1 MRFLRIVSIA
11 IIALFTVFI
20 ITYNARVSVI
30 NTLIKEHLSQYQ
42 VKINCLDISLSGNL
56 TLIVNKLCLQSP
68 KADIEITDMLVQW
81 QMISQFK
88 INNVNVKQAKIKGT
102 DHLFSNTVPTHKNNN
117 HHNKKQ
123 TINQLLSTTLEPYL
137 KQINQFELP
146 TNINIAELYYL
157 PFSQNVPKQDNIKQ
171 PFPYIASLSVIG
183 NTLSLT
189 LKTIDKITIIELEL
203 NKFKSEGKLDL
214 SLTLSGKLASLKT
227 FINTHNL
234 PITAQLQDSLN
245 NNEVSGQVDTV
256 IEYKADTINIQ
267 AQVKNFTVASNKES
281 GEDKP
286 YKLVATLD
294 IKSQLQLA
302 SNKKFSIGKGKT
314 SNKIEPEITLSFT
327 GKNLISIENSKSH
340 ISSLLEQSQ
349 VSSTIISIFKDNPIT
364 QLTLKPK
371 SNATLT
377 IHNKQL
383 NLSGIELTASG
394 DDRVHQIALDNVM
407 FNFIKNDNALTKN
420 NAKSSKRVASKNANE
435 ISVENFIIDSQLK
448 LSNIVQFTTAPI
460 TLHLEGSL
468 IKAETQSKLNL
479 NKNSFFTVKH
489 IMLAK
494 QQSKPTSNTKEKVLL
509 ELQTL
514 STKIEGELQLKSDN
528 TLNVNLKAHS
538 QASQIA
544 LPKILQ
550 IKSFNLISDI
560 TGNPD
565 NIHLNATASAD
576 GVNLGKIIIDG
587 PALSPM
593 VQLKATKL
601 KLTDLLSLNIQL
613 PIGIELIDGT
623 LNYRISGQ
631 LTDIAKFDKNLF
643 NISVE
648 FTSVSGEID
657 DIWIEELN
665 WHQNFTLLGNNI
677 SSLPS
682 DTENLTVGLI
692 DIPTPIS
699 MLSTNTYW
707 SYNQEL
713 NITAS
718 NLKADILGGSF
729 AIPTIKW
736 PFTNGRSANVQL
748 NSIDL
753 EKVLALDKKQGIVV
767 TGNISG
773 QVPITFDGKKYIIEK
788 GELHN
793 INNGLIQ
800 IMNNPATEA
809 LVKDN
814 TQLQLA
820 FDALKNLH
828 YHQLSSSVS
837 MEDSGYMLLET
848 VIKGHNPDI
857 DNDVNLNL
865 NLSYDLLGLLESMS
879 ITQRFE
885 DNIIKDLQKGKK

>member
-11 IIALFTVFI
+11 IIALFTIFI

-30 NTLIKEHLSQYQ
+30 NTLIKEHLSLYQ
-42 VKINCLDISLSGNL
+42 VKINYLDISLSGNL

-81 QMISQFK
+81 QMFSQFK
-88 INNVNVKQAKIKGT
+88 INNINVKQAKIKGT
-102 DHLFSNTVPTHKNNN
+102 DHLFSNTASTHKNNN

-157 PFSQNVPKQDNIKQ
+157 PFSQNAPKKDNVKQ
-171 PFPYIASLSVIG
+171 PFPYIASLSVIDS
-183 NTLSLT
+183 TLSLT
-189 LKTIDKITIIELEL
+189 LKTIEKITIIELEL

-227 FINTHNL
+227 FINAHNL
-234 PITAQLQDSLN
+234 PITAQLQNSLN
-245 NNEVSGQVDTV
+245 KNEVSGQIDTI

-267 AQVKNFTVASNKES
+267 AQIKNFTIASNK
-281 GEDKP
+281 GNGKDKP

-294 IKSQLQLA
+294 IESQLQLA

-340 ISSLLEQSQ
+340 IYSLLEQSQ
-349 VSSTIISIFKDNPIT
+349 VSSTVISIFKDNPIT

-394 DDRVHQIALDNVM
+394 DDRVHQIAIDNVM

-420 NAKSSKRVASKNANE
+420 NANK

-468 IKAETQSKLNL
+468 IKAETQSQLNL
-479 NKNSFFTVKH
+479 NKNSFFTAKH

-514 STKIEGELQLKSDN
+514 STKIEGELQLKANN
-528 TLNVNLKAHS
+528 TLIVNLKAHS

-576 GVNLGKIIIDG
+576 GVSLGKIMIDG

-613 PIGIELIDGT
+613 PIDIELIDGI

-643 NISVE
+643 NLSVE
-648 FTSVSGEID
+648 LTSVSGEID

-665 WHQNFTLLGNNI
+665 WHQNFTLLGNKI

-699 MLSTNTYW
+699 MLSTNIYW

-736 PFTNGRSANVQL
+736 PFANGRSANVQL